1 MDDEPNRCSCR
12 CRLCNG
18 DKDIDAFLCVCV
30 CVFDGANGWLKEKG
44 KKEREKR
51 WITRFFQIFGPRESH
66 TVIEILVLIIETGR
80 GENCEK
86 LIVQPLPSP

>member
-1 MDDEPNRCSCR
+1 MPS
-12 CRLCNG
+12 
-18 DKDIDAFLCVCV
+18 CVCV